1 MIMPVAAAFAVAA
14 ITFLLAEEGRAE
26 ADLRAMI
33 APLVTFLPGAALTM
47 AVVELSAGEM
57 ITGASRLVAG
67 TLQLLLLGFG
77 IVDAAQVVGLP
88 SADALV
94 DTPTDQLGWW
104 APWVGVLLV
113 GIGNYLYFSAPG
125 GSLGRLLLVLYAAWI
140 GQYLGDQALGGYLSG
155 FVGASV
161 MTPVAYIPERRP
173 SGPPALVSF
182 LPAFWLLVPGALV
195 GHSSALEHDPMLLVV
210 GVVAVGLALAG
221 PASGA
226 WSSGR
231 WSPGPPRP
239 VAVRCCASTRP
250 PPPGTSVE
258 VAADLR
264 WSRGCGWPP
273 PGSGGRRPS
282 SPDRSG

>member
-1 MIMPVAAAFAVAA
+1 
-14 ITFLLAEEGRAE
+14 
-26 ADLRAMI
+26 
-33 APLVTFLPGAALTM
+33 M

-67 TLQLLLLGFG
+67 ILQLLLLGFG

-140 GQYLGDQALGGYLSG
+140 GQCLGDQALGGYLSG

-182 LPAFWLLVPGALV
+182 LPAFSLLVPGALGLIGV
-195 GHSSALEHDPMLLVV
+195 AEYLGQDPSLGCRTSSATSARWWPS
-210 GVVAVGLALAG
+210 ALASSAAIRSTARWHGHLAGFRNSDPAGGG
-221 PASGA
+221 PRCLIGPVRSRQEPGCA
-226 WSSGR
+226 GR
-231 WSPGPPRP
+231 PQQ
-239 VAVRCCASTRP
+239 CTR
-250 PPPGTSVE
+250 
-258 VAADLR
+258 A
-264 WSRGCGWPP
+264 
-273 PGSGGRRPS
+273 
-282 SPDRSG
+282 